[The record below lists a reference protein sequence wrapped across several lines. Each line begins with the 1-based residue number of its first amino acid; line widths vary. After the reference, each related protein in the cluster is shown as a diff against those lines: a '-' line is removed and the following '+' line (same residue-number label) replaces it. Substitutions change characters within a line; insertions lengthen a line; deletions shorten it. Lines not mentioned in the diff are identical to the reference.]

1 MLGYIFVPEGKT
13 LKKSSPYMEFKG
25 PVMVIHHRLLKADL
39 TFTDGTDYAI
49 YNDKEEAEYLQ
60 AEDAYKNREF
70 KKDSI
75 NKAKKA
81 LKSADKE
88 IAKKSEKVAEKVA
101 EKVEEEEVVICEECD
116 FVLEDCLCDE

>member
-25 PVMVIHHRLLKADL
+25 PVIVMHHRLLRADL
-39 TFTDGTDYAI
+39 TFTDGTAYEI

-60 AEDAYKNREF
+60 EVDKDKNRQF

-75 NKAKKA
+75 NKAKEA
-81 LKSADKE
+81 LKAADKE
-88 IAKKSEKVAEKVA
+88 VAKKSEKVAEKVD
-101 EKVEEEEVVICEECD
+101 EEEVVICEECD
-116 FVLEDCLCDE
+116 FILEDCLCDE